1 MELLFHS
8 LIRRNLLI
16 AITLLIRAELT
27 VAEIR
32 RTRQRANT
40 RATKSKDSRH
50 RVRQQIYFLAA
61 RMERAD

>member
-16 AITLLIRAELT
+16 AITLIIRTELT
-27 VAEIR
+27 VAKIR
-32 RTRQRANT
+32 RTRQRA
-40 RATKSKDSRH
+40 TKSKESRC

-61 RMERAD
+61 RIERAD